1 MNYRTLRGWLMAP
14 PRPASVRLVTEGQQP
29 KQLTRAPDQ
38 TWASLASSIDAIEPD
53 AIEVLDANGVLIRAI
68 KPEAFETAADESEP
82 VKQVTAKPTDFDA
95 ETVRFRIFADHVA
108 HAYEHGYTVA
118 FARMCDV
125 FEAVN
130 RRSEALEKSLATTE
144 RLLRS
149 AYQDSIDKAVELAET
164 QASDPLSTMVAGF
177 VSGQAQGAMDAVA
190 TKPTNG
196 KAKAKA

>member
-14 PRPASVRLVTEGQQP
+14 PRPTSVRLLSEGQQP
-29 KQLTRAPDQ
+29 KQLTREASQ
-38 TWASLASSIDAIEPD
+38 TWASFAGTIDAIEPD
-53 AIEVLDANGVLIRAI
+53 TIEVLDPNGVVLRAI
-68 KPEAFETAADESEP
+68 KLDAFEVAGTNEEEP
-82 VKQVTAKPTDFDA
+82 VKVVAKPTDFDA

-130 RRSEALEKSLATTE
+130 RRSEALEKSLGTTE

-177 VSGQAQGAMDAVA
+177 VNGQAQGAMDAVA
-190 TKPTNG
+190 KPTNG